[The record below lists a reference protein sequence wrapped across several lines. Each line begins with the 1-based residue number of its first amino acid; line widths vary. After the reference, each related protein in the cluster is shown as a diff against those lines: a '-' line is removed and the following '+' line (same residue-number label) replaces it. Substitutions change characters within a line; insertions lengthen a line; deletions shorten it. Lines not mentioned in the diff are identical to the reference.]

1 MARAVRTS
9 SRVDAAV
16 LAVCAAL
23 ALLITILPPNLR
35 EAIAAGLRR
44 TFVAPIIALQVQAE
58 RARSAFVMRDVTAAR
73 MDSLALSGAR
83 LVELQQENE
92 RLRRLLGLGR
102 ELRWGFIPAEALHA
116 RGAGDENSIVL
127 TAGSAQ
133 GVTAQA
139 PVVAPDGLVGI
150 VTSVDRATS
159 VAILATHPEFRVSA
173 MAADMNAFGII
184 NPHLGSGAERY
195 LLELRGVTF
204 RETLK
209 PGTLIR
215 SSGLGRVVPR
225 GIPIGRVMGEAKTSE
240 EWSRTYLVQPAVRP
254 PDVTNVMI
262 LVRERADDDVTSVW
276 PAPTAA
282 DAAQRRVG
290 AAGDSL
296 AQMARRDSVRRDSA
310 SRAPERRDSSS
321 APRPSTVTRP
331 PSPPSPPSGVPR

>member
-1 MARAVRTS
+1 VARAVRTR

-16 LAVCAAL
+16 LAACAGL

-35 EAIAAGLRR
+35 EGIAAGLRR
-44 TFVAPIIALQVQAE
+44 TIVAPIIGLQVQAE

-73 MDSLALSGAR
+73 MDSLALSGSR

-133 GVTAQA
+133 GVTTQA

-150 VTSVDRATS
+150 VTSVDRSTS
-159 VAILATHPEFRVSA
+159 VAILSTHPEFRVSA

-184 NPHLGSGAERY
+184 NPHLGDGAERY

-225 GIPIGRVMGEAKTSE
+225 GIPIGRVMGEARTSE
-240 EWSRTYLVQPAVRP
+240 EWSRTYLVQPAVRQ

-276 PAPTAA
+276 PAPTEA
-282 DAAQRRVG
+282 DAALRRVA
-290 AAGDSL
+290 AAGDSV
-296 AQMARRDSVRRDSA
+296 AQVARRDSVRRDSL
-310 SRAPERRDSSS
+310 SRDPTRRDSTSRRLPS
-321 APRPSTVTRP
+321 A
-331 PSPPSPPSGVPR
+331 VPR